1 MRKIFNLLIFY
12 SLTKFGFANQII
24 NVINHQESYGQIIT
38 FYFSEHSQKPTI
50 MKVGNDLIMDIP
62 NASSVKSYYDF
73 ENNYISRILLASD
86 QNKLRVVIKN
96 GALVTYNLDQSAKD
110 IKLIFMQ
117 ETKPHLIQKNK
128 QQGFTTAVN
137 NLSLIKD
144 ITFELDDLS
153 GGVITTNYSSNNGQI
168 KIKEQRVG
176 ERLFVKLNNVSFNE
190 SIIGRMDVRDF
201 SSPVKFID
209 VKKGSVNQLNI
220 ELINRN
226 IWDYAIYQLQN
237 KLVINIRKKD
247 IKPEGRIPNLNQT
260 KSDKITLNF
269 QDIGIRSLLQLLAD
283 FSGYNILVSDS
294 VSGNISLRLN
304 NVPWNQALQIIL
316 DSKNLGM
323 SKDGNVIHIAPSSEL
338 ASISKAKQEN
348 EKSQEAIEAVD
359 SLTIHLKYAVA
370 STVQSML
377 QQGTANLAKTI
388 NAQNLSNMSN
398 NSASGLVSFASPNS
412 TNKALNIKDKE
423 DDNSSMLSERGSILI
438 DVRTNM
444 LIIHDTP
451 TRLKEIK
458 QLVDKIDVP
467 VKQVLIEARIVQA
480 SNSFERDLGS
490 RLLLAGLNNNIVVSN
505 NLENALSIG
514 GSGFTNSIYN
524 NSGTG
529 KFINSDMSTYTKGGI
544 SAIFKP
550 NSNTIIGL
558 EIDAMELQSEGRT
571 ISSPKVITANYQT
584 ASIQQGMQI
593 PYQQVSSAGNTN
605 IAFINATLA
614 LQVTPQITN
623 DGNIMLNVSIQK
635 NSPSTMY
642 VQSVPAID
650 TNSVNTQVLVKDG
663 STILVGGIYID
674 EQAVSVQQIPGLGD
688 IPYLGWLFKTQK
700 IKNEKRE
707 LLIFITPRVLVN
719 DLYDNK

>member
-1 MRKIFNLLIFY
+1 M
-12 SLTKFGFANQII
+12 
-24 NVINHQESYGQIIT
+24 
-38 FYFSEHSQKPTI
+38 
-50 MKVGNDLIMDIP
+50 
-62 NASSVKSYYDF
+62 
-73 ENNYISRILLASD
+73 
-86 QNKLRVVIKN
+86 QNR
-96 GALVTYNLDQSAKD
+96 
-110 IKLIFMQ
+110 
-117 ETKPHLIQKNK
+117 
-128 QQGFTTAVN
+128 
-137 NLSLIKD
+137 
-144 ITFELDDLS
+144 
-153 GGVITTNYSSNNGQI
+153 
-168 KIKEQRVG
+168 
-176 ERLFVKLNNVSFNE
+176 
-190 SIIGRMDVRDF
+190 
-201 SSPVKFID
+201 
-209 VKKGSVNQLNI
+209 
-220 ELINRN
+220 
-226 IWDYAIYQLQN
+226 
-237 KLVINIRKKD
+237 LVINIRKKD
-247 IKPEGRIPNLNQT
+247 SNHEDKIPNLKQT
-260 KSDKITLNF
+260 KSDLITLNF
-269 QDIGIRSLLQLLAD
+269 QDIDIRSLLQLLAD

-294 VSGNISLRLN
+294 VSGNVSLRLN

-323 SKDGNVIHIAPSSEL
+323 NKDGNVIHIAPSSEL
-338 ASISKAKQEN
+338 AVINKAKQEN
-348 EKSQEAIEAVD
+348 EKSQEAIEPID
-359 SLTIHLKYAVA
+359 SLTVHLKYAVA

-388 NAQNLSNMSN
+388 RAQNLNNMN
-398 NSASGLVSFASPNS
+398 TNSANGLVSFASPS
-412 TNKALNIKDKE
+412 TPNKQVNIKD
-423 DDNSSMLSERGSILI
+423 DGDSSMLSERGSILI

-458 QLVDKIDVP
+458 HLIDKIDVP

-490 RLLLAGLNNNIVVSN
+490 RLLLAGLNNNVIVSN
-505 NLENALSIG
+505 NLENALSL
-514 GSGFTNSIYN
+514 GSVNGFTNSIYN
-524 NSGTG
+524 NGGSG
-529 KFINSDMSTYTKGGI
+529 KFINSDMGTYTKGGI

-550 NSNTIIGL
+550 NSNAIIGL

-571 ISSPKVITANYQT
+571 ISSPKIITANYQT

-623 DGNIMLNVSIQK
+623 DGNIMLNVNIQK
-635 NSPSTMY
+635 NAPSAMY

-674 EQAVSVQQIPGLGD
+674 EQSISVYQIPGLGD